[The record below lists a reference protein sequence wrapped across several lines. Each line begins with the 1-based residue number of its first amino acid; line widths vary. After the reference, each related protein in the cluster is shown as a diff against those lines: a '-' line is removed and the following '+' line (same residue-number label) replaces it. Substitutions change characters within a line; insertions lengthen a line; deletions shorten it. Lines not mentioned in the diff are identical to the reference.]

1 MEYNLT
7 REQAAEILW
16 ISTRTLDRR
25 IRKWLLTHQK
35 RANKVYLSEEEVR
48 NYNQHKEVQN
58 VVYETTTSVNTS
70 WEKTSSMPA
79 LNTEELVSK
88 LSQHFDQHMAKFL
101 EILSEK
107 DKKLEEK
114 NQVIF
119 ALQHKVAELETK
131 LKNTVALPLY
141 QQEKEELILEKEN
154 LKIENKVL
162 EEKLK
167 KEKIRNIVLVG
178 ILILVVLIFI
188 FALI

>member
-1 MEYNLT
+1 MLSPMY
-7 REQAAEILW
+7 
-16 ISTRTLDRR
+16 
-25 IRKWLLTHQK
+25 LLSFSK
-35 RANKVYLSEEEVR
+35 KIFVSSSVR
-48 NYNQHKEVQN
+48 G
-58 VVYETTTSVNTS
+58 
-70 WEKTSSMPA
+70 
-79 LNTEELVSK
+79 L
-88 LSQHFDQHMAKFL
+88 
-101 EILSEK
+101 ILSEK

-167 KEKIRNIVLVG
+167 KEKLITYSFGSPVLM
-178 ILILVVLIFI
+178 LPPKK
-188 FALI
+188 